1 VIDPSVTSPSG
12 DRDVP
17 FGRIMAGRRHPALQ
31 SGIVRRVARP
41 GSSGGPILGDAMS
54 ASDVPTPLARPRP
67 AVLRVLCRTL
77 GKAWD
82 DGIFSMAAQAAFWQ
96 ALSLPPLFLGLL
108 GALGYVGGWF
118 GPETVDIV
126 ESKIVSFARQVF
138 TPEVVD
144 QLIAPTAASILT
156 RGRADVV
163 SVGFLIA
170 LWAGSSAIASVVDS
184 ITEAHG
190 QYGVRHPVWQRVF
203 SLLIYLCALVVAV
216 FTLPIVALG
225 PDLLPRVLPEAWR
238 PTGAAVVEAFY
249 YPGVGALLVVVL
261 TTVYRAALPHSPPWR
276 RLLPGALLA
285 MVVFVAAATGLRVYL
300 TVLTATGYT
309 YGALATPIAFLLF
322 AFLLGLSIV
331 LGAQLNNA
339 VQEVWPARPVRHPFR
354 AVRRTPRSA
363 PRRPGRLP
371 RFPATRPLQLPRAV
385 HRAGLRVLSRV
396 RRPEMAGRSARR
408 M

>member
-1 VIDPSVTSPSG
+1 MTASPDPDALRPVPS
-12 DRDVP
+12 
-17 FGRIMAGRRHPALQ
+17 
-31 SGIVRRVARP
+31 S
-41 GSSGGPILGDAMS
+41 
-54 ASDVPTPLARPRP
+54 RP
-67 AVLRVLCRTL
+67 AGLRIAVRTL
-77 GKAWD
+77 VKAWD
-82 DGIFSMAAQAAFWQ
+82 DNIFSMSAQAAFWQ

-118 GPETVDIV
+118 GPATIGIV
-126 ESKIVSFARQVF
+126 EGEIVAFAREVF
-138 TPEVVD
+138 TPDVVD

-163 SVGFLIA
+163 SVGFVIA

-190 QYGVRHPVWQRVF
+190 QKGVRHPVWQRVF
-203 SLLIYLCALVVAV
+203 SLQIYLCALVVAV
-216 FTLPIVALG
+216 FTLPLVALG
-225 PDLLPRVLPEAWR
+225 PDLLPQVLPPASR
-238 PTGAAVVEAFY
+238 PTTTALVGAFY
-249 YPGVGALLVVVL
+249 YPGVGVLLVAVL

-300 TVLTATGYT
+300 TVLTSTGYT

-339 VQEVWPARPVRHPFR
+339 VEEVWPAPLTARERRLRAIAGAAARVR
-354 AVRRTPRSA
+354 AA
-363 PRRPGRLP
+363 
-371 RFPATRPLQLPRAV
+371 ATRPP
-385 HRAGLRVLSRV
+385 GRVLRRV
-396 RRPEMAGRSARR
+396 PTVDGRARR
-408 M
+408 SGAQPWRSDERHSRRIGSDERAARRERGWQGRGDPAGHSPRPWRSGSRAQASPPGGSDS

>member
-1 VIDPSVTSPSG
+1 MTAPDPPRRPSPATAT
-12 DRDVP
+12 R
-17 FGRIMAGRRHPALQ
+17 RI
-31 SGIVRRVARP
+31 
-41 GSSGGPILGDAMS
+41 
-54 ASDVPTPLARPRP
+54 LA
-67 AVLRVLCRTL
+67 RTL

-108 GALGYVGGWF
+108 GSLGYVGGWF
-118 GPETVDIV
+118 GPETVDVV
-126 ESKIVSFARQVF
+126 ESKIVTFARRVF

-144 QLIAPTAASILT
+144 QLIAPTASSILS

-163 SVGFLIA
+163 SLGFLIA

-190 QYGVRHPVWQRVF
+190 QYGVRHPVWQRLF
-203 SLLIYLCALVVAV
+203 SLLIYLSALVVAV
-216 FTLPIVALG
+216 LTLPVVALG
-225 PDLLPRVLPEAWR
+225 PDLLPQVLPQAWR
-238 PTGAAVVEAFY
+238 PAASAAVEAFY
-249 YPGVGALLVVVL
+249 YPGVGVLLVAVL
-261 TTVYRAALPHSPPWR
+261 TTVYRAALPHSPPWH

-300 TVLTATGYT
+300 SVLTSTGYT
-309 YGALATPIAFLLF
+309 YGALATPVAFLLF

-339 VQEVWPARPVRHPFR
+339 VEEVWPARR
-354 AVRRTPRSA
+354 AARLLLGGLRPA
-363 PRRPGRLP
+363 RRPEARRVTGP
-371 RFPATRPLQLPRAV
+371 QAAPGPARRPPTVAR
-385 HRAGLRVLSRV
+385 RRPRVLSRAR
-396 RRPEMAGRSARR
+396 RRPVVAGPAHR

>member
-1 VIDPSVTSPSG
+1 VGRTRVT
-12 DRDVP
+12 
-17 FGRIMAGRRHPALQ
+17 GRLQAALRY
-31 SGIVRRVARP
+31 GIVRRVVAVSP
-41 GSSGGPILGDAMS
+41 TGAVEVWSILGGAMT
-54 ASDVPTPLARPRP
+54 AAPVPVPPDPDPPAPRPRGALARVAR
-67 AVLRVLCRTL
+67 RTL

-108 GALGYVGGWF
+108 GSLGYVGGWF

-126 ESKIVSFARQVF
+126 EGKIVGFARRVF

-144 QLIAPTAASILT
+144 QLIAPTASSILT

-190 QYGVRHPVWQRVF
+190 QYGVRHPVWQRLF
-203 SLLIYLCALVVAV
+203 SLLIYLSALVVGV
-216 FTLPIVALG
+216 FTLPLVALG
-225 PDLLPRVLPEAWR
+225 PDLLPRLLPETWR
-238 PTGAAVVEAFY
+238 GAAAAVVESFY
-249 YPGVGALLVVVL
+249 YPGVGVLLVLML
-261 TTVYRAALPHSPPWR
+261 TTVYQAALPHSPPWR

-285 MVVFVAAATGLRVYL
+285 MAVFIAAATGLRVYL

-339 VQEVWPARPVRHPFR
+339 VQEVWPVRPVRSPLR
-354 AVRRTPRSA
+354 VVRDVSTT
-363 PRRPGRLP
+363 RRGPGPARLP
-371 RFPATRPLQLPRAV
+371 SACDIRRSIS
-385 HRAGLRVLSRV
+385 LR
-396 RRPEMAGRSARR
+396 RR
-408 M
+408 

>member
-1 VIDPSVTSPSG
+1 LRWCIT
-12 DRDVP
+12 
-17 FGRIMAGRRHPALQ
+17 
-31 SGIVRRVARP
+31 RRVATGIGRRTV
-41 GSSGGPILGDAMS
+41 ILGAAMS
-54 ASDVPTPLARPRP
+54 ASDAPTPLTRRRP
-67 AVLRVLCRTL
+67 AIVRVLGRTL

-126 ESKIVSFARQVF
+126 ESKIVAFARQVF

-225 PDLLPRVLPEAWR
+225 PDLLPRVLPEGWR
-238 PTGAAVVEAFY
+238 PTAAAVVEAFY
-249 YPGVGALLVVVL
+249 YPGVGALLVVML

-285 MVVFVAAATGLRVYL
+285 MMVFVAAATGLRVYL

>member
-1 VIDPSVTSPSG
+1 MSAPDAPMPLP
-12 DRDVP
+12 RP
-17 FGRIMAGRRHPALQ
+17 PRRHPAL
-31 SGIVRRVARP
+31 A
-41 GSSGGPILGDAMS
+41 
-54 ASDVPTPLARPRP
+54 
-67 AVLRVLCRTL
+67 RVLGRTL

-126 ESKIVSFARQVF
+126 ESKIVAFARQIF

-190 QYGVRHPVWQRVF
+190 QYGVRHPVAQRLF

-216 FTLPIVALG
+216 LTLPVVALG
-225 PDLLPRVLPEAWR
+225 PDLLPRVLPVAWR
-238 PTGAAVVEAFY
+238 PTAAAIVEAFY
-249 YPGVGALLVVVL
+249 YPGVGALLVVML

-300 TVLTATGYT
+300 TVLTSTGYT

-339 VQEVWPARPVRHPFR
+339 VQEVWPAPRPCRE
-354 AVRRTPRSA
+354 RRLR
-363 PRRPGRLP
+363 G
-371 RFPATRPLQLPRAV
+371 ATRARATPAAIRTV
-385 HRAGLRVLSRV
+385 AGRPLRVVRMATPVARPRELGGRVLLRGRALRERV
-396 RRPEMAGRSARR
+396 RRPVVASRSSRP
-408 M
+408 

>member
-1 VIDPSVTSPSG
+1 MTDE
-12 DRDVP
+12 
-17 FGRIMAGRRHPALQ
+17 
-31 SGIVRRVARP
+31 
-41 GSSGGPILGDAMS
+41 
-54 ASDVPTPLARPRP
+54 PLARPALARRP
-67 AVLRVLCRTL
+67 AVGRVLARTL

-82 DGIFSMAAQAAFWQ
+82 DNIFSMAAQAAFWQ

-108 GALGYVGGWF
+108 GALGYVGSWF
-118 GPETVDIV
+118 GPQTVGIV
-126 ESKIVSFARQVF
+126 ESKIVSFARQIF

-190 QYGVRHPVWQRVF
+190 QYGVRHPVWQRLF

-216 FTLPIVALG
+216 FTLPLVALG
-225 PDLLPRVLPEAWR
+225 PNLLPRLLPEQWQPMA
-238 PTGAAVVEAFY
+238 AAVVETFY
-249 YPGVGALLVVVL
+249 YPGVGALLAIVL

-276 RLLPGALLA
+276 RLLPGAVAA
-285 MVVFVAAATGLRVYL
+285 MVVFVAAATALRVYL
-300 TVLTATGYT
+300 AVLTSTGYT

-339 VQEVWPARPVRHPFR
+339 VEEVWPAPERIGMV
-354 AVRRTPRSA
+354 PRM
-363 PRRPGRLP
+363 
-371 RFPATRPLQLPRAV
+371 
-385 HRAGLRVLSRV
+385 LS
-396 RRPEMAGRSARR
+396 RSARLR
-408 M
+408 ARVQLPPAGSDS

>member
-1 VIDPSVTSPSG
+1 MRAPEEP
-12 DRDVP
+12 
-17 FGRIMAGRRHPALQ
+17 
-31 SGIVRRVARP
+31 ARP
-41 GSSGGPILGDAMS
+41 PPARRRAD
-54 ASDVPTPLARPRP
+54 LARVVR
-67 AVLRVLCRTL
+67 RTL

-108 GALGYVGGWF
+108 GALGYVGGGF
-118 GPETVDIV
+118 GPATVGIV
-126 ESKIVSFARQVF
+126 EAKIVSFARRIF

-144 QLIAPTAASILT
+144 QLIAPTASSILT

-163 SVGFLIA
+163 SVGFVIA

-184 ITEAHG
+184 ITAAHG
-190 QYGVRHPVWQRVF
+190 QHRVRHPVWQRVF
-203 SLLIYLCALVVAV
+203 SLLIYLSALLVAV
-216 FTLPIVALG
+216 FTLPVVALG
-225 PDLLPRVLPEAWR
+225 PDLLPRVLPQAWR
-238 PTGAAVVEAFY
+238 PTAVAAVDAFY

-285 MVVFVAAATGLRVYL
+285 MVVFIAAATALRVYL

-331 LGAQLNNA
+331 LGAQFNNA
-339 VQEVWPARPVRHPFR
+339 LQEVWPARP
-354 AVRRTPRSA
+354 A
-363 PRRPGRLP
+363 RRPLRVVVRGGGPRPRVGRP
-371 RFPATRPLQLPRAV
+371 RYPASRSLQLPRAV
-385 HRAGLRVLSRV
+385 HQAGARVLSRV
-396 RRPEMAGRSARR
+396 RRPSVESRGRH